1 MLKWVRATL
10 YEEMNRNMSRLASG
24 DFSKQFDS
32 SAGSRSPLMSTMG
45 RMTRG
50 LRSLIRVVERSSK
63 GLNKQMEEMSGNSAM
78 IAEQVSGVTT
88 TIREMATGMQ
98 DASGHVYNMAEEMG
112 RIHVFLQEINVNNRS
127 VIETASRFS
136 LEVASGKRDTASA
149 AERMH
154 QISADTSLV
163 NNRMNELEAVLGKIS
178 EMTAFIQNISDQTQ
192 LLSLN
197 ANIEAAHAG
206 EQGRGFAIVAKEI
219 SKLAAMTKAETEEIH
234 QLIKSVHQSTEE
246 LNGSI
251 DRMRINV
258 GFGEEAI
265 RTTVIKYDE
274 MDGVLNG
281 IVHNMK
287 AIDGQLNGAAAST
300 LAITDSVNQT
310 SAMIQQI
317 SAGSQ
322 EVLASAE
329 VQLQHI
335 LQLDGSIQEAARN
348 SLSLRSVVSQF
359 KLPSRERSHPL
370 QRETDQWMECALSIR
385 AIMVSMIESRD
396 SKEIKDWN
404 LKKIEQEKRL
414 SGIVEELV
422 AKVDEE
428 RDRMYLA
435 ALRKAWNDFAEA
447 KEQNARWMLAGEYDK
462 AKEGLVNKG
471 RLLFRT
477 AMDVAEE
484 WMEQFKQ

>member
-1 MLKWVRATL
+1 
-10 YEEMNRNMSRLASG
+10 
-24 DFSKQFDS
+24 
-32 SAGSRSPLMSTMG
+32 
-45 RMTRG
+45 
-50 LRSLIRVVERSSK
+50 
-63 GLNKQMEEMSGNSAM
+63 
-78 IAEQVSGVTT
+78 
-88 TIREMATGMQ
+88 
-98 DASGHVYNMAEEMG
+98 
-112 RIHVFLQEINVNNRS
+112 
-127 VIETASRFS
+127 
-136 LEVASGKRDTASA
+136 
-149 AERMH
+149 
-154 QISADTSLV
+154 
-163 NNRMNELEAVLGKIS
+163 
-178 EMTAFIQNISDQTQ
+178 
-192 LLSLN
+192 
-197 ANIEAAHAG
+197 
-206 EQGRGFAIVAKEI
+206 
-219 SKLAAMTKAETEEIH
+219 MTKTETEEIH
-234 QLIKSVHQSTEE
+234 QLIKTVNESTEE

-251 DRMRINV
+251 DRMRVNV
-258 GFGEEAI
+258 GYGEEAI
-265 RTTVIKYDE
+265 RATVVKYDE
-274 MDGVLNG
+274 MDDVLSG
-281 IVHNMK
+281 IVNNMK

-310 SAMIQQI
+310 SAMIEQI

-396 SKEIKDWN
+396 SKEIEDWN

-414 SGIVEELV
+414 SGILEELV

-428 RDRMYLA
+428 RDRMYLD

-447 KEQNARWMLAGEYDK
+447 KEQNAKWMLAGEYDK

-471 RLLFRT
+471 RLLFKT

>member
-1 MLKWVRATL
+1 
-10 YEEMNRNMSRLASG
+10 
-24 DFSKQFDS
+24 
-32 SAGSRSPLMSTMG
+32 
-45 RMTRG
+45 
-50 LRSLIRVVERSSK
+50 
-63 GLNKQMEEMSGNSAM
+63 
-78 IAEQVSGVTT
+78 
-88 TIREMATGMQ
+88 
-98 DASGHVYNMAEEMG
+98 
-112 RIHVFLQEINVNNRS
+112 
-127 VIETASRFS
+127 
-136 LEVASGKRDTASA
+136 
-149 AERMH
+149 
-154 QISADTSLV
+154 
-163 NNRMNELEAVLGKIS
+163 MNELEAVLGKIS

-234 QLIKSVHQSTEE
+234 QLIKTVNESTEE

-251 DRMRINV
+251 DRMRVNV
-258 GFGEEAI
+258 GYGEEAI
-265 RTTVIKYDE
+265 RATVVKYDE
-274 MDGVLNG
+274 MDDVLSG

-287 AIDGQLNGAAAST
+287 SIDRQLNGAATST

-310 SAMIQQI
+310 SAMIEQI

-396 SKEIKDWN
+396 SKEIEDWN

-414 SGIVEELV
+414 SGILEELV

-428 RDRMYLA
+428 RDRMYLD

-447 KEQNARWMLAGEYDK
+447 KEQNAKWMLSGEYDK

-471 RLLFRT
+471 RLLFKT

-484 WMEQFKQ
+484 WMDQFKQ